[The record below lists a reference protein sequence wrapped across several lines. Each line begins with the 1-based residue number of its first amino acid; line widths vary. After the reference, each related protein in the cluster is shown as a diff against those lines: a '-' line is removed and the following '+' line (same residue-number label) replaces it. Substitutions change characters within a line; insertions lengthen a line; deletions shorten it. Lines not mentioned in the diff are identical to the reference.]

1 MKIASSQSAW
11 LGVQKSTM
19 RHGVAFLLVGLIF
32 FAGCGSGD
40 DSNQCTSRG
49 DASGPG
55 PCASAAR
62 TCYVSPNGSDAN
74 DGSAADALHAFRTI
88 DRALEVVQS
97 NYTVVVAPGTYRG
110 GINTDREGQCA
121 PEGLALIADSS
132 RNAVVID
139 ATGAAGLAGIRLSNG
154 DDSIVDGFTI
164 INSPGSGIL
173 IKSQSDRL
181 QIRNNIIRGNGS
193 DGIRVQDSSDVLV
206 FNNLVYSND
215 GIGIALVGAE
225 GSPRGRVISNTAT
238 LNAGRGLEIGRSNG
252 ASPGAYVRNNIFQEN
267 GGAESLKVFDNS
279 LAGYSGNFN
288 LVFPATYLPR
298 AVAGAND
305 VQVDARFSSPA
316 AGAPAEGFRLR
327 ASSPAIDRGDSNLG
341 SASLVQALTVRS
353 ATVTGAV
360 DAIPLDIGYHF
371 PR

>member
-1 MKIASSQSAW
+1 MKHTVRW
-11 LGVQKSTM
+11 LF
-19 RHGVAFLLVGLIF
+19 VALLF
-32 FAGCGSGD
+32 FAGCGGGD

-49 DASGPG
+49 DAGGPG
-55 PCASAAR
+55 PCASVER
-62 TCYVSPNGSDAN
+62 TCYVSPSGNDTN
-74 DGSAADALHAFRTI
+74 DGSAADAQHAFRTI
-88 DRALEVVQS
+88 DHALEVVQS
-97 NYTVVVAPGTYRG
+97 NYTVRVAPGTYRG

-154 DDSIVDGFTI
+154 DDSIVDGFTV

-206 FNNLVYSND
+206 FNNLVYGNN
-215 GIGIALVGAE
+215 GIGIALVGTE
-225 GSPRGRVISNTAT
+225 GSPRGRVINNTAT
-238 LNAGRGLEIGRSNG
+238 LNAGRGLEIGRSTG
-252 ASPGAYVRNNIFQEN
+252 ASPGAFVRNNIFQEN
-267 GGAESLKVFDNS
+267 GGAENLKVFDNS
-279 LAGYSGNFN
+279 LTGYSGNFN

-298 AVAGAND
+298 AIAGAND

-316 AGAPAEGFRLR
+316 AGAASEGFRLR
-327 ASSPAIDRGDSNLG
+327 ASSPAIDRGESNLG
-341 SASLVQALTVRS
+341 STALVQALTSRS
-353 ATVTGAV
+353 TTVTGVA